1 MKQFLFEPDVED
13 NEENFMLSIEME
25 NAIGEIEELFTS
37 AENVK
42 PSEGFSTRFFEKL
55 ALEKKRIYK
64 RQIAGLLGFNLLFIL
79 VIAGFLF
86 KNLNFQVS
94 NMMTALQVFFEQF
107 FILFDSIIK
116 IRILADTFS
125 DLVPLT
131 IVIPILMF
139 MSFSIWLIMLML
151 RQFLSHS
158 VLDEK
163 VSS

>member
-1 MKQFLFEPDVED
+1 MKQFLFEPEIEE
-13 NEENFMLSIEME
+13 NEENFMLSMEME
-25 NAIGEIEELFTS
+25 NAINEIEELFTS
-37 AENVK
+37 AEMIK
-42 PSEGFSTRFFEKL
+42 PSEGFTSRFFEKL
-55 ALEKKRIYK
+55 EIEKKRIYR

-86 KNLNFQVS
+86 TNLNFQLS
-94 NMMTALQVFFEQF
+94 NMMAVLQVFFEQF
-107 FILFDSIIK
+107 FVLFDSIVK

-151 RQFLSHS
+151 RQFLNHS
-158 VLDEK
+158 VMDKK
-163 VSS
+163 VNS